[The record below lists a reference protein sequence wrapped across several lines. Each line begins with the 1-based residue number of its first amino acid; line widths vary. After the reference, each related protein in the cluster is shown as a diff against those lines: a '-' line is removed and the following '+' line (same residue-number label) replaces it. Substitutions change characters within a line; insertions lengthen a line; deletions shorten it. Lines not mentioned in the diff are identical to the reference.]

1 MGPPAAVAGGGC
13 WGLWGLTRMRATG
26 ALPQGS
32 EAEGGGSSA
41 SDEGSVPMVVG
52 GTFGSDHFPSP
63 LSALTLCVHWWS
75 SLENCWRA
83 CAFSARSSMSASISE
98 RALS

>member
-26 ALPQGS
+26 AFPQGS
-32 EAEGGGSSA
+32 KAGDGGSSA

-52 GTFGSDHFPSP
+52 GTIGSDHFPIPSVCSHPVCSLVILAGKLLAGPGLVGP
-63 LSALTLCVHWWS
+63 LVDQ
-75 SLENCWRA
+75 RVD
-83 CAFSARSSMSASISE
+83 F
-98 RALS
+98 